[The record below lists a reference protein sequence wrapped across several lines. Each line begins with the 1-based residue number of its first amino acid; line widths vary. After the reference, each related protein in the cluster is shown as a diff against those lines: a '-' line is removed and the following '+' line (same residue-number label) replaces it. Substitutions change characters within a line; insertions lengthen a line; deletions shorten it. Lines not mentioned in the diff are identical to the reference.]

1 MDYGNSTLVGI
12 PQYLLIGLQA
22 AMNSAARLVFSSSR
36 YDPIT
41 PLLRQLHW
49 LKAAERI
56 DYKLAVL
63 VYKCRLGAA
72 LLYLADELSQPA
84 YT

>member
-1 MDYGNSTLVGI
+1 
-12 PQYLLIGLQA
+12 
-22 AMNSAARLVFSSSR
+22 MNSAARLVSPSSR

-41 PLLRQLHW
+41 LFLHELHW

-56 DYKLAVL
+56 DYKLVLL

-72 LLYLADELSQPA
+72 LSYLADELPITYRRKNIHHNIEISGCKLLKPKSR
-84 YT
+84 T